1 MDTSLLNILTNIGL
15 TEKESRV
22 YLACLEKNNSPVSVI
37 AKNAK
42 INRVT
47 TYDILEKLKEKGMV
61 SFYTKQKIKY
71 FNAINP
77 ELLLERFEKRT
88 NDLRRSL
95 PDFKRIS
102 GETSHPRIRYFEGI
116 EGIKEIYTDTL
127 TAKTEILNYSN
138 SKEIRKNWPTYDKD
152 YVSKRASKKIHLRG
166 ICLKDEE
173 GEKVK
178 TEDEKYYREMHLL
191 PEELFHFTNE
201 INVYD
206 DKVAIIS
213 FADELI
219 GMIIEST
226 EIANSQR
233 AIFNMCWQYAE
244 TVENVKTKLLKP
256 ITKDEIIKS
265 AKAENSDTGKK
276 PKNTKDNLSLF

>member
-1 MDTSLLNILTNIGL
+1 MDTSLLSILTNIGL
-15 TEKESRV
+15 TEKESKV

-102 GETSHPRIRYFEGI
+102 GVTSHPRIKYFEGI

-138 SKEIRKNWPTYDKD
+138 SQEIRKSWPTYDKD
-152 YVSKRASKKIHLRG
+152 YVAKRASKKIHLRG

-178 TEDEKYYREMHLL
+178 SEDKKYYREMHLL
-191 PEELFHFTNE
+191 PKEIFNFTNE
-201 INVYD
+201 INIYD

-233 AIFNMCWQYAE
+233 AIFNMCWQYADTIE
-244 TVENVKTKLLKP
+244 HVKTKLLKP

-265 AKAENSDTGKK
+265 AKAENPVTEKT
-276 PKNTKDNLSLF
+276 PKNTKANLSLF